1 MNTAPFYSRRN
12 QVYPVLRQGRAAV
25 EKHFAGMGDWRR
37 ERDLYA
43 LLAGRLSL
51 PAVLAEE
58 PGLLVLEYKNAPTL
72 LSELERQEGE
82 GFDPAPWRGLAAWL
96 RQCEALCGRL
106 PLEGNLRN
114 FLWDGAGNSVV
125 GLDLEGY
132 GPDTLERCGARLM
145 AAALAY
151 DPPGTAVK
159 AQAAGVLGAGL
170 GVSDGALAEARRV
183 LSAHRQG
190 RGHRPLSGIVL
201 AGGASRRMGRDKAG
215 LVLGG
220 RTLLQRQVDKLQS
233 LGIGDVMLSGA
244 GRTAPPGVRVIP
256 DELPGNGPLGG
267 LHACLRAA
275 QNGASLVVGVDAA
288 LIPAAALA
296 HLRQS
301 HAGGVTVLRHGEWEE
316 PLIGVYD
323 RAVAERIA
331 ALLGRG
337 ERSVRAL
344 KGAVRWQAFDY
355 RGPEELLANC
365 NTPEEFAAAER
376 LAQAYADVGL
386 VI

>member
-1 MNTAPFYSRRN
+1 MNTVPFFSRRS

-25 EKHFAGMGDWRR
+25 EKHFAGVEDWRR
-37 ERDLYA
+37 ERDMYA
-43 LLAGRLSL
+43 LLSGRLPL
-51 PAVLAEE
+51 PRVLAEE
-58 PGLLVLEYKNAPTL
+58 PGFLALEYKNAPTL

-82 GFDPAPWRGLAAWL
+82 GFDPAPWQGLAAWL
-96 RQCEALCGRL
+96 RQCEALCGKL
-106 PLEGNLRN
+106 PLDGNLRD
-114 FLWDGAGNSVV
+114 FLWDGAGNSVI

-151 DPPGTAVK
+151 DPPETAVK
-159 AQAAGVLGAGL
+159 GQAAGVLGAEL
-170 GVSDGALAEARRV
+170 GVSAGLLAEARQA

-190 RGHRPLSGIVL
+190 RGRGALSGIVL

-220 RTLLQRQVDKLQS
+220 RTLLQRQADKLRS
-233 LGIGDVMLSGA
+233 LGIGDIMLSGA
-244 GRTAPPGVRVIP
+244 GCTALPGVRVIP

-275 QNGASLVVGVDAA
+275 QNSACLVVSVDAA

-296 HLRQS
+296 HLCQS
-301 HAGGVTVLRHGEWEE
+301 HTGGVTVLRHGEWEE
-316 PLIGVYD
+316 PLIGLYD
-323 RAVAERIA
+323 RAVAPQVA
-331 ALLGRG
+331 ALLDKG

-344 KGAVRWQAFDY
+344 KGAVRWRSFDY

-376 LAQAYADVGL
+376 LTKAYAGAGL
-386 VI
+386 VV